1 MNYNRCWDP
10 SHNLFFDKIKKLNSI
25 VSIRVIYNGGMFNTS
40 SHIISLL
47 IKNFGKISNVRKSYI
62 QKYNLKNT
70 DPSFSFILYFKCG
83 IQAVFQGFDEI
94 KYDLLELE
102 IITSSGIY
110 SIKSGGCRKR
120 LELPKKN
127 AFYPN
132 YNQLIDIPHKI
143 PDVQVE
149 GLSQAIKNIV
159 NFLDGKDK
167 SLFCDLTIS
176 LEASKVMTEVYNKL
190 NDFKKNK

>member
-1 MNYNRCWDP
+1 M
-10 SHNLFFDKIKKLNSI
+10 
-25 VSIRVIYNGGMFNTS
+25 
-40 SHIISLL
+40 
-47 IKNFGKISNVRKSYI
+47 
-62 QKYNLKNT
+62 
-70 DPSFSFILYFKCG
+70 
-83 IQAVFQGFDEI
+83 
-94 KYDLLELE
+94 
-102 IITSSGIY
+102 
-110 SIKSGGCRKR
+110 
-120 LELPKKN
+120 ELPKKN

-143 PDVQVE
+143 PDGQVE